1 MAPMQNNL
9 MLLLGSSS
17 SSAASTS
24 SLNLE
29 NFNSQNIFHG
39 ANKEDKMK
47 AETRIQHHEANNISE
62 RGEKVTKGDKKVK
75 RHRFAF
81 QTRSHVDIL
90 DDGYRWRK
98 YGQKAVK
105 NSKFPRSYYRC
116 THKGCN
122 VKKQIQRLSKD
133 EEIVVTTYE
142 GMHSHPLEKTTDSF
156 EQILQQLQTPAPS

>member
-1 MAPMQNNL
+1 MEGPPAYFHGNSTDRIKVGTNNQP
-9 MLLLGSSS
+9 
-17 SSAASTS
+17 
-24 SLNLE
+24 LE
-29 NFNSQNIFHG
+29 TTNKNIFEG
-39 ANKEDKMK
+39 GSRSSGYE
-47 AETRIQHHEANNISE
+47 S
-62 RGEKVTKGDKKVK
+62 KVK
-75 RHRFAF
+75 SGKKRDKVSRMHRYAF
-81 QTRSHVDIL
+81 QTRSQVDIL

-142 GMHSHPLEKTTDSF
+142 GMHIHPLENNAADSF
-156 EQILQQLQTPAPS
+156 EQIFRQIQTYAPP

>member
-29 NFNSQNIFHG
+29 NFNSQNFFHG

-105 NSKFPRSYYRC
+105 NSKFPRF
-116 THKGCN
+116 
-122 VKKQIQRLSKD
+122 VI
-133 EEIVVTTYE
+133 
-142 GMHSHPLEKTTDSF
+142 F
-156 EQILQQLQTPAPS
+156 F